1 MGHTRQVRAGAF
13 GVPALVLLT
22 LCLAAASV
30 ANAAAFATEAAE
42 ATGDI
47 HFQVD
52 GVRLLSADG
61 GEEAHVF
68 IGIFDD
74 EVRCESLEG
83 REGPW
88 IWLDTRLDLLRR
100 GELPPVRQSLDL
112 YVPCV
117 DRAGDVAFSRRM
129 VNLQVPLPPDV
140 EAFELEIQD
149 HRALREGLL
158 YRIHAEHKRG
168 LARAY
173 LPPVQVLEG
182 RGMGGPLFCWA
193 SNPPRSFRSQEGFII
208 GEATE
213 LRDRMEAN
221 PTRAYG
227 LFNPT
232 VTLYAEAYHL
242 DGGPRELELRVF
254 MLADSLELVRE
265 LVQVTIPVPHA
276 GLLREVDVSSLAAG
290 SYGLTLRIGAAG
302 ELEPAGGFEVTGR
315 FEVHWDPDAWQKSAH
330 QRNEEASLLLDDE
343 AFQAFLHLDPG
354 HQEAH
359 LDSLWQGSGEGAVDG
374 LKRLFRDRVA
384 VADQRFGAGGRG
396 CLTDR
401 GKTFIRFG
409 EPDEVH
415 KELLPQDEDQLFY
428 FLGREIDDNEAVEM
442 GGRPLRHPL
451 DNSSYQVW
459 YYTNRGDPLFR
470 EWGMMGSGGSLR
482 FVFVDEVGDGTY
494 QLVYTNLLGGVD

>member
-1 MGHTRQVRAGAF
+1 MGRTRQARAGAS
-13 GVPALVLLT
+13 GVPAFVLLT
-22 LCLAAASV
+22 LCAAVLSPAG
-30 ANAAAFATEAAE
+30 ATALVNLPAE

-68 IGIFDD
+68 VGIFDD
-74 EVRCESLEG
+74 EVRCEPLEG

-88 IWLDTRLDLLRR
+88 IWLDTRIDLLRR
-100 GELPPVRQSLDL
+100 GSLPAVRQGLEL
-112 YVPCV
+112 YVPCLE
-117 DRAGDVAFSRRM
+117 RAGDVAFSRRM
-129 VNLQVPLPPDV
+129 VSLQVPLPADV

-173 LPPVQVLEG
+173 LPPAQVREG
-182 RGMGGPLFCWA
+182 RGLGGPLFCWA
-193 SNPPRSFRSQEGFII
+193 SNPPRTLISQEGFMI

-213 LRDRMEAN
+213 LRDRLEAN

-232 VTLYAEAYHL
+232 ITLYAEAYHL
-242 DGGPRELELRVF
+242 DGAPRDLELRVF
-254 MLADSLELVRE
+254 VLADSVELVRE
-265 LVQVTIPVPHA
+265 EVRVTIPGAHA

-290 SYGLTLRIGAAG
+290 SYGLELKIGPA
-302 ELEPAGGFEVTGR
+302 EPSEPASAFRISGR

-343 AFQAFLHLDPG
+343 AFQAFLHLEAG
-354 HQEAH
+354 QQEAH
-359 LDSLWQGSGEGAVDG
+359 LDSLWQDSGDGAVG
-374 LKRLFRDRVA
+374 SLKRVFRDRVA
-384 VADQRFGAGGRG
+384 TADERFSAAGRG

-401 GKTFIRFG
+401 GKTYIRFG